1 MQINLLE
8 LWGKMGLPV
17 RMVALVL
24 TLQAIGSLGVAI
36 DRLIAMYRN
45 GSKSRAFS
53 AKAAPLAARNDDVGL
68 LALAS
73 KTDGS
78 YLAALVY
85 TGLSTY
91 FEKLR
96 KGGSNEKSL
105 ELARRALERKN
116 ERIAADLNRGMGVLA
131 STGSTAPFVGL
142 LGTVLGIINA
152 FKLIAANGSG
162 GLGTI
167 GAAIG
172 EALIVTGY
180 GLCVAI
186 PTVLLFNWVSGR
198 INHEEM
204 ALQNAAGE
212 LIDRLESPDLSADDS
227 LDGDDDVSGEHL
239 AHHPSKLAHLADA
252 AAN

>member
-1 MQINLLE
+1 MEINLVE
-8 LWGKMGLPV
+8 LWEKMGLPV
-17 RMVALVL
+17 KAVVIVL
-24 TLQAIGSLGVAI
+24 TLQAVASLGVAI
-36 DRLIAMYRN
+36 DRLVAMFRN
-45 GSKSRAFS
+45 GARSRAFS
-53 AKAAPLAARNDDVGL
+53 EKAAPLAAAGDDEGL
-68 LALAS
+68 LLLAS

-91 FEKLR
+91 FEKLG
-96 KGGSNEKSL
+96 KGGSPAKSL

-116 ERIAADLNRGMGVLA
+116 ERIAADLSRGMGVLA

-186 PTVLLFNWVSGR
+186 PTVLLFNWVNGR
-198 INHEEM
+198 ITHEEM

-212 LIDRLESPDLSADDS
+212 LIDRLESLEADESDS
-227 LDGDDDVSGEHL
+227 D
-239 AHHPSKLAHLADA
+239 ARA
-252 AAN
+252 AAGVSPATPSRPAAPALASGAVTN

>member
-1 MQINLLE
+1 MEINLVE
-8 LWGKMGLPV
+8 LWEKMGLPV
-17 RMVALVL
+17 RAVVIVL
-24 TLQAIGSLGVAI
+24 TVQAVGSLGVAI
-36 DRLIAMYRN
+36 DRLVAMFRN
-45 GSKSRAFS
+45 GARSRAFS
-53 AKAAPLAARNDDVGL
+53 EKAAPFAAAGDDEGL
-68 LALAS
+68 LQLAS

-85 TGLSTY
+85 AGLSTY
-91 FEKLR
+91 FEKLG
-96 KGGSNEKSL
+96 KGGSPEKSL

-116 ERIAADLNRGMGVLA
+116 ERIAADLARGMGVLA

-186 PTVLLFNWVSGR
+186 PTVLLFNWVNGR
-198 INHEEM
+198 ITHEEM

-212 LIDRLESPDLSADDS
+212 LIDRLETL
-227 LDGDDDVSGEHL
+227 
-239 AHHPSKLAHLADA
+239 DA
-252 AAN
+252 ASVARLGTPSAAARPAAAAPATETAVN

>member
-1 MQINLLE
+1 MEINLVE
-8 LWGKMGLPV
+8 LWEKMGLPV
-17 RMVALVL
+17 KAVVIVL
-24 TLQAIGSLGVAI
+24 TVQAVASLGVAI
-36 DRLIAMYRN
+36 DRLFAMFRN
-45 GSKSRAFS
+45 GARSRAFS
-53 AKAAPLAARNDDVGL
+53 EKAAPLAAAGDDEGL
-68 LALAS
+68 LHLAS

-85 TGLSTY
+85 AGLSTY
-91 FEKLR
+91 FEKLG
-96 KGGSNEKSL
+96 KGGSPEKSL

-116 ERIAADLNRGMGVLA
+116 ERIAADLARGMGVLA

-186 PTVLLFNWVSGR
+186 PTVLLFNWVNGR
-198 INHEEM
+198 ITHEEM

-212 LIDRLESPDLSADDS
+212 LIDRLESLESAPASAPARLAAPSASVRPAATS
-227 LDGDDDVSGEHL
+227 LASEPAV
-239 AHHPSKLAHLADA
+239 
-252 AAN
+252 N

>member
-1 MQINLLE
+1 MEINLLE

-17 RMVALVL
+17 RMVVAVL

-36 DRLIAMYRN
+36 DRLITMLRN
-45 GSKSRAFS
+45 GHRSRAFS
-53 AKAAPLAARNDDVGL
+53 AKAAPLAATNDDHAL

-85 TGLSTY
+85 TGLRTY
-91 FEKLR
+91 FEKLQ
-96 KGGSNEKSL
+96 KGGSTEKSL

-116 ERIAADLNRGMGVLA
+116 ERIAAELNRGMGVLA

-212 LIDRLESPDLSADDS
+212 LIDRLESPDESPADEDE
-227 LDGDDDVSGEHL
+227 VSGEH
-239 AHHPSKLAHLADA
+239 PSPHATTLSSLADA
-252 AAN
+252 VAN

>member
-1 MQINLLE
+1 MEINLLE

-17 RMVALVL
+17 RVVVIVL
-24 TLQAIGSLGVAI
+24 TLQAVGSLGVAI
-36 DRLIAMYRN
+36 DRLIAMFRN
-45 GSKSRAFS
+45 GMKSCAFS
-53 AKAAPLAARNDDVGL
+53 AKAGPLAASNDDEGL
-68 LALAS
+68 LTLAS

-85 TGLSTY
+85 TGLRTY
-91 FEKLR
+91 FEKLQ
-96 KGGSNEKSL
+96 KGADPQKSL

-212 LIDRLESPDLSADDS
+212 LIDRLESPDVAAEAEADRQQES
-227 LDGDDDVSGEHL
+227 VVP
-239 AHHPSKLAHLADA
+239 HPTQKHSNLTETAT
-252 AAN
+252 N